1 MIAGHRSAM
10 LRFRALAASGP
21 VRAAAL
27 LLALAISLPLVAGL
41 LGRLHPALD
50 AFSHFRAH
58 LAVLLAMACLLLL
71 ATRQWLHGAA
81 GLLLAIGAFATTSS
95 LVFWHAATPA
105 AATDADG
112 PRYRLLQLN
121 MRYDHPEPAR
131 VLSLI
136 GRTRPDVVTLNE
148 ASPAWRQSLRAISA
162 AYPHRLDCP
171 DERSVGSVLILSR
184 RPFLD
189 LGACGLGGRFGL
201 VTVDFGGHAVEIAS
215 LHLLWPWP
223 YSQPRQIRDLLP
235 TLGSLGDH
243 ALLAG
248 DFNAVDWSAS
258 VRAIAAAG
266 GFTEMPRLGPTWLV
280 RSAPDALR
288 RWIGLPID
296 HVLAKPGVV
305 LIDARRLEDVGSD
318 HLPVLVEFTLR
329 REEPDGTVAV
339 AGLGA
344 CRSGGCIR
352 ARHGS
357 VFETAFH

>member
-1 MIAGHRSAM
+1 M
-10 LRFRALAASGP
+10 LRLRALAASGP
-21 VRAAAL
+21 FKAGAL
-27 LLALAISLPLVAGL
+27 LLTLAISLPLVAGF

-58 LAVLLAMACLLLL
+58 LAVLLAAACLLLM
-71 ATRQWLHGAA
+71 ATRQWLHGAI
-81 GLLLAIGAFATTSS
+81 GLLLALGAFASTAG
-95 LVFWHAATPA
+95 LVPLHAATPA

-148 ASPAWRQSLRAISA
+148 ASPAWRQSLQALSA

-189 LGACGLGGRFGL
+189 PGACGLGGRFGL
-201 VTVDFGGHAVEIAS
+201 VTVDFGGQAVDVAS

-223 YSQPRQIRDLLP
+223 YAQPRQIRELLP
-235 TLGSLGDH
+235 TLASLGERT
-243 ALLAG
+243 LMAG

-258 VRAIAAAG
+258 VREIAAAG
-266 GFTEMPRLGPTWLV
+266 GFTSMPRLGPTWLV
-280 RSAPDALR
+280 RGAPDALR
-288 RWIGLPID
+288 RRVGLPID

-305 LIDARRLEDVGSD
+305 LVDARRLEDVGSD
-318 HLPVLVEFTLR
+318 HLPILVEFTLLA
-329 REEPDGTVAV
+329 EPAEGDVAV
-339 AGLGA
+339 AALGA
-344 CRSGGCIR
+344 PR
-352 ARHGS
+352 
-357 VFETAFH
+357 

>member
-1 MIAGHRSAM
+1 MP
-10 LRFRALAASGP
+10 RFRALAASRP

-27 LLALAISLPLVAGL
+27 TLTLAISLPLVAGL

-58 LAVLLAMACLLLL
+58 LAVLLAMASLLLL

-81 GLLLAIGAFATTSS
+81 GLLLAIGTFATTAG
-95 LVFWHAATPA
+95 LAPFHTATPA
-105 AATDADG
+105 AATDAAG

-148 ASPAWRQSLRAISA
+148 ASPAWRRSLQALSA

-189 LGACGLGGRFGL
+189 LGACGLGGRFGV
-201 VTVDFGGHAVEIAS
+201 VTVDFGGQAVDVAS
-215 LHLLWPWP
+215 VHLLWPWP
-223 YSQPRQIRDLLP
+223 YAQPRQIRDLLP
-235 TLGSLGDH
+235 MLASLGER
-243 ALLAG
+243 ALMAG
-248 DFNAVDWSAS
+248 DFNAADWSAS
-258 VRAIAAAG
+258 VRQIAAAG

-280 RSAPDALR
+280 RGAPDALR
-288 RWIGLPID
+288 RRAGLPID

-305 LIDARRLEDVGSD
+305 LLDARRLEDVGSD
-318 HLPVLVEFTLR
+318 HLPILVEFTLR
-329 REEPDGTVAV
+329 AEPAIGGVAV
-339 AGLGA
+339 A
-344 CRSGGCIR
+344 
-352 ARHGS
+352 ARGS
-357 VFETAFH
+357 ER

>member
-1 MIAGHRSAM
+1 M
-10 LRFRALAASGP
+10 LHLRALAASGP
-21 VRAAAL
+21 VKAGAL
-27 LLALAISLPLVAGL
+27 LLVLAISLPLVAGF

-81 GLLLAIGAFATTSS
+81 GLLLAVGAFATTAN
-95 LVFWHAATPA
+95 LAPLHAATPA
-105 AATDADG
+105 GATDAAG

-121 MRYDHPEPAR
+121 MRYDHPDPGR

-148 ASPAWRQSLRAISA
+148 ASPAWRQSLQAISA

-171 DERSVGSVLILSR
+171 DERSVGSVLVLSR
-184 RPFLD
+184 RPLLD

-201 VTVDFGGHAVEIAS
+201 VTVDFGGHAVEIAAV
-215 LHLLWPWP
+215 HLLWPWP
-223 YSQPRQIRDLLP
+223 FPQPEQIEELLP
-235 TLGSLGDH
+235 VLGALGDH

-258 VRAIAAAG
+258 VRRIAAAG
-266 GFTEMPRLGPTWLV
+266 GFTAVPRLGPTWLV
-280 RSAPDALR
+280 RSAPDVLR
-288 RWIGLPID
+288 RRVGLPID
-296 HVLAKPGVV
+296 HVLAKPGVLLV
-305 LIDARRLEDVGSD
+305 DARRLEDVGSD

-329 REEPDGTVAV
+329 QEEPDGTVAV
-339 AGLGA
+339 AA
-344 CRSGGCIR
+344 
-352 ARHGS
+352 ARGS
-357 VFETAFH
+357 R

>member
-1 MIAGHRSAM
+1 M
-10 LRFRALAASGP
+10 LRFRVLAASGP
-21 VRAAAL
+21 VKTAAL

-41 LGRLHPALD
+41 LGRLHPAFD

-95 LVFWHAATPA
+95 LAPFHGATPA
-105 AATDADG
+105 AASDVAG

-121 MRYDHPEPAR
+121 MRYDHPDPAR

-148 ASPAWRQSLRAISA
+148 ASPAWRQSLQAISA

-189 LGACGLGGRFGL
+189 MGVCGLGGRFGL

-223 YSQPRQIRDLLP
+223 FAQPRQIRELLP
-235 TLGSLGDH
+235 TLGALSDT

-248 DFNAVDWSAS
+248 DLNAADWSAS
-258 VRAIAAAG
+258 VRTIAAAG
-266 GFTEMPRLGPTWLV
+266 GFTAVPRLGPTWLV

-288 RWIGLPID
+288 RWLGLPID
-296 HVLAKPGVV
+296 HVLAKPGVLLV
-305 LIDARRLEDVGSD
+305 DARRLEGVGSD

-329 REEPDGTVAV
+329 PEQPPGTVAV
-339 AGLGA
+339 AGLA
-344 CRSGGCIR
+344 SPRR
-352 ARHGS
+352 PHAARTTSAGMP
-357 VFETAFH
+357 ERP